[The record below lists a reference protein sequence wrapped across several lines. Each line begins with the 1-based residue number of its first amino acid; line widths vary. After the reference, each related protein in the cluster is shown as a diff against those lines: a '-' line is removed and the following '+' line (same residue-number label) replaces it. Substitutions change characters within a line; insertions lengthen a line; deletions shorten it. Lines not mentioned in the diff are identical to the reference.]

1 MARWRASLGLLA
13 GILLLLSSAAH
24 SILGWKGI
32 SRQLAAAGTP
42 PDLLLGLKVG
52 WQFGGLA
59 MLVLGAIVVWL
70 FAGRLRGQALST
82 LPALVIGAGYV
93 AFGAWT
99 LLTIDLSPF
108 FFIVFLV
115 PGILLVLAAAG
126 R

>member
-1 MARWRASLGLLA
+1 
-13 GILLLLSSAAH
+13 
-24 SILGWKGI
+24 
-32 SRQLAAAGTP
+32 
-42 PDLLLGLKVG
+42 
-52 WQFGGLA
+52 